1 MKVAKY
7 KRHSSTTV
15 AYIPIQP
22 VHAMYVYTTQR
33 PQNGRGWHL
42 YQVPDPFAA
51 KIIFSRLQQ
60 TCWAH

>member
-7 KRHSSTTV
+7 KRHSSTPV

-22 VHAMYVYTTQR
+22 VHAMYAYTTQR

-42 YQVPDPFAA
+42 YQVPDPSLL
-51 KIIFSRLQQ
+51 K
-60 TCWAH
+60 